1 MPETKNK
8 AYKISANDNLV
19 VALQNLEQGETVEC
33 AGEIFRIREK
43 VRAKHKFAATDLQ
56 IGDSVYMYGVLV
68 GETTRAITK
77 GELVNTRNLVHRSA
91 D

>member
-33 AGEIFRIREK
+33 AGK
-43 VRAKHKFAATDLQ
+43 L
-56 IGDSVYMYGVLV
+56 S
-68 GETTRAITK
+68 
-77 GELVNTRNLVHRSA
+77 
-91 D
+91 